1 MRKLILMAI
10 AGFAW
15 RQYVKRNP
23 KAASGILGS
32 LFSRR

>member
-1 MRKLILMAI
+1 MRKLILLAV

-23 KAASGILGS
+23 KAASGVLGS
-32 LFSRR
+32 LFGRG